1 VLVHLRRQLVQRQ
14 RARRVAPDLHRLGSC
29 SARDA
34 GGGSAGRSRGGGRRG
49 RAACGTPRCPGPA
62 PPGLPQL
69 LALLC
74 SGTRDGA
81 AVGFQAR
88 ERPFTMVRSVSS

>member
-1 VLVHLRRQLVQRQ
+1 MGEREQVANGNVIQYSLTHKSWLR
-14 RARRVAPDLHRLGSC
+14 
-29 SARDA
+29 
-34 GGGSAGRSRGGGRRG
+34 
-49 RAACGTPRCPGPA
+49 PA

-88 ERPFTMVRSVSS
+88 ERRSTMVRSISS